1 MYECVFDVFEGK
13 NRSKL
18 KWK

>member
-1 MYECVFDVFEGK
+1 MYEFVFDVFEGK